1 MATNILGDSVYYTGG
16 SRASGI
22 ALRDN
27 ANGDMGWV
35 FGQDDRGG
43 TSSSQ
48 PAANAFVIREMESN
62 TTLSNQWYDNGTEAL
77 TVGQFGDVGVN
88 VVPSQAA
95 NTAAYASI
103 QYKLHVNGTFYASG
117 SSADYKQ
124 DIEPYNFDTEK
135 LMQLKPV
142 SFTYKKEHKK
152 LGNNLKSDYQI
163 GLIAE
168 DVLKV
173 FPEITVKNGA
183 ESNEAINVDY
193 EKLSV
198 LLLNGIQEM
207 IDEIE
212 ILELKVDR

>member
-22 ALRDN
+22 TLRDN

-35 FGQDDRGG
+35 FGQDDRGS

-48 PAANAFVIREMESN
+48 PGANAFVIREMESN
-62 TTLSNQWYDNGTEAL
+62 TTLSDQWYENGTEVL

-88 VVPSQAA
+88 VMPTQAT
-95 NTAAYASI
+95 NSAAYALLE
-103 QYKLHVNGTFYASG
+103 YKLTINGTFYASG

-124 DIEPYNFDTEK
+124 DIESYAFDTRK
-135 LMQLKPV
+135 LMDLEPV
-142 SFTYKKEHKK
+142 SFTYKEEHKR

-173 FPEITVKNGA
+173 FPEITVKNGS

-212 ILELKVDR
+212 MLELKVDR